1 MSVCLSVCET
11 IIFGYTHSLLSRIG
25 CFFLYNLLVAHI
37 IRILFLFFL
46 GNRTVVIQL
55 HLLLLRL
62 LMELRVAQVHL
73 AE

>member
-1 MSVCLSVCET
+1 MLSVCVS
-11 IIFGYTHSLLSRIG
+11 IIFGYIHSLLSND

-37 IRILFLFFL
+37 IRILFLFLLSNRTILIQLDLLFL
-46 GNRTVVIQL
+46 G
-55 HLLLLRL
+55 L